1 MCLYVAVAKVKKSE
15 EILTLKIL
23 SRLFF
28 AYASLQPSV
37 IENMTEFKRSL
48 PLFPLVK
55 PHINFMAA
63 KLWRTPMDEEMQM
76 ISTDVVSG
84 DFMMNKIIKDH

>member
-23 SRLFF
+23 SRLCL
-28 AYASLQPSV
+28 AYASFQPSV

-63 KLWRTPMDEEMQM
+63 KL
-76 ISTDVVSG
+76 
-84 DFMMNKIIKDH
+84 

>member
-1 MCLYVAVAKVKKSE
+1 MKYESLTLKRASQVYLYVAVATAKRNLS
-15 EILTLKIL
+15 LFWLKIL
-23 SRLFF
+23 SSLFL
-28 AYASLQPSV
+28 ACASLQPSV

-63 KLWRTPMDEEMQM
+63 KL
-76 ISTDVVSG
+76 
-84 DFMMNKIIKDH
+84 